1 MNENRLLV
9 LGSWGKNLDAVVERC
24 GLWERTMMDGWK
36 VDMMDSLIKSS
47 MMYKLCGTW
56 IIGSL
61 KDTFV

>member
-1 MNENRLLV
+1 MKENRL
-9 LGSWGKNLDAVVERC
+9 LDAVVERC

-36 VDMMDSLIKSS
+36 VDMMESLIKSS

-56 IIGSL
+56 IIGPL